1 LQNNLRILK
10 VLDFTKQNRK
20 LYIAEPTDI
29 IIYGLLM
36 KKEGKEKDQEFIPR
50 FIIIIIV
57 LLLLVPTVFVIFCL
71 QNNGKIN
78 VGIVLA
84 NDELVEVGE
93 VTETG
98 LDDFHDIFSAKIVDI
113 RFNESA
119 VRVRDGRYLTDDY
132 FNKSFSKEIRD
143 EYDMDIVVIITDKL
157 INNWLGNG
165 YAAWGQADTESGVA
179 MFTISPVRYNMNFSE
194 NYIISTSRHEV
205 LHLLGYHHPQD
216 DRDCLMRY
224 ASTEKELCGE
234 YEMVLPYNVVLW
246 RLGAGLEPGRATF
259 VIRAAF
265 LLLFS
270 PIFVVFMIIAQF
282 LFKKFIYRREKIDNN
297 PLIYGIGALYITLF
311 LAVAIFV
318 PVYPH
323 LILLTAMVF
332 LYVIMEVRS
341 YEKHIRAANTEIG
354 E

>member
-1 LQNNLRILK
+1 
-10 VLDFTKQNRK
+10 
-20 LYIAEPTDI
+20 
-29 IIYGLLM
+29 M
-36 KKEGKEKDQEFIPR
+36 KKEGKDHGQVLISKYM
-50 FIIIIIV
+50 IIV
-57 LLLLVPTVFVIFCL
+57 IVLILSIPAIFIL
-71 QNNGKIN
+71 YSIQNKEKID

-84 NDELVEVGE
+84 NDDLVEVGE
-93 VTETG
+93 VTKMG
-98 LDDFHDIFSAKIVDI
+98 LDDFHDIFSAKIMDT
-113 RFNESA
+113 RFNEST

-132 FNKSFSKEIRD
+132 LNKRFSKGIRD
-143 EYDMDIVVIITDKL
+143 EYDVDIVVIITDKL

-179 MFTISPVRYNMNFSE
+179 MFTISPVKYNMNFSE

-205 LHLLGYHHPQD
+205 LHILGYHHPQD

-234 YEMVLPYNVVLW
+234 YEMVLPYHVALW

-265 LLLFS
+265 LLFFS
-270 PIFVVFMIIAQF
+270 PIFVVFIIIAQF

-311 LAVAIFV
+311 LAVAIIV

-323 LILLTAMVF
+323 LVLLTAIVF

-341 YEKHIRAANTEIG
+341 HEKQLKAANTEIG
-354 E
+354 KTR

>member
-1 LQNNLRILK
+1 
-10 VLDFTKQNRK
+10 
-20 LYIAEPTDI
+20 
-29 IIYGLLM
+29 M
-36 KKEGKEKDQEFIPR
+36 KKEGKDHGQVLISKYM
-50 FIIIIIV
+50 IIV
-57 LLLLVPTVFVIFCL
+57 IVLILSIPAIFIL
-71 QNNGKIN
+71 YSIQNKEKID

-84 NDELVEVGE
+84 NDDLVEVGE
-93 VTETG
+93 VTKTG
-98 LDDFHDIFSAKIVDI
+98 LDDFHDIFSARIVDT
-113 RFNESA
+113 RFNEST
-119 VRVRDGRYLTDDY
+119 VRVRHGRYLTDDY
-132 FNKSFSKEIRD
+132 FNKSFSKGIRD
-143 EYDMDIVVIITDKL
+143 DYDVDIVVIITDKL

-179 MFTISPVRYNMNFSE
+179 MFTISPVKYNMNFSE

-234 YEMVLPYNVVLW
+234 YEMVLPYHVALW

-265 LLLFS
+265 LLFFS
-270 PIFVVFMIIAQF
+270 PIFVVFIIIAQF

-311 LAVAIFV
+311 LAVAIIV

-323 LILLTAMVF
+323 LVLLTAIVF

-341 YEKHIRAANTEIG
+341 HEKQLKAANTEIG
-354 E
+354 KTR